1 MTSTAPRRRQ
11 TLLTVQAAA
20 LAALFACALPAHAQ
34 QGAAAPNTAARGAT
48 APNTAAPS
56 PAHTKSAD
64 SYSLGVMMGAQLRDS
79 GVTPAEVSS
88 ERAIAGMHDALTGKV
103 KITTEDRENIS
114 GLLRRSH
121 DKAAE
126 TNHRAAAA
134 FLAENGKKKDV
145 VTTASGLQY
154 KVLAAG
160 SGASPKPGDTVLAN
174 YRGTL
179 VDGSEFDNSA
189 KHGGPQP
196 FQVGRIIPGWN
207 EALQLMKPGAK
218 YQLFIPPQ
226 LAYDLRS
233 PPEIPPGSLLLF
245 DVELVSIKPPQAA
258 APAPAPPA
266 APQPKQ

>member
-1 MTSTAPRRRQ
+1 MTLSAPGRGQ

-20 LAALFACALPAHAQ
+20 LAALFACAMPAHAQ
-34 QGAAAPNTAARGAT
+34 QGAAAPNPATPGAT
-48 APNTAAPS
+48 APKAAAAPG
-56 PAHTKSAD
+56 PAHTRSAD

-79 GVTPAEVSS
+79 GVTPEEVSS
-88 ERAIAGMHDALTGKV
+88 ERAIAGLHDALTGKA
-103 KITTEDRENIS
+103 KLTTEDRENIS

-121 DKAAE
+121 DRAAE

-160 SGASPKPGDTVLAN
+160 SGESPKPGDSVLVN
-174 YRGTL
+174 YRGSL
-179 VDGSEFDNSA
+179 LDGSEFDNSA
-189 KHGGPQP
+189 KHGGPAT
-196 FQVGRIIPGWN
+196 FQVGHIIPGWN

-218 YQLFIPPQ
+218 YQLFIPPA
-226 LAYDLRS
+226 LAYDVRS

-245 DVELVSIKPPQAA
+245 DVELVSIKPPPAA
-258 APAPAPPA
+258 APAPAV
-266 APQPKQ
+266 PQPNK